1 MFIVPIVELMFNAL
15 PRLKVQGQTLKMF
28 TALPLV
34 GFLVEMQIFRF
45 EAYAKR
51 RRKPLNNLNDPPSS
65 EKTLGVSSQ
74 SLRKNFEVHEKI
86 L

>member
-51 RRKPLNNLNDPPSS
+51 RRKPLNTLNDPPSS
-65 EKTLGVSSQ
+65 EKTLGVSGLFFGPVAAFVNS
-74 SLRKNFEVHEKI
+74 R
-86 L
+86 